1 MALKTFCEIVS
12 RDIIPSIRALI
23 ALVLIEKYNMT
34 QVDVAKKLGV
44 TQPAISYYFHSKR
57 GRKAIEFL
65 KSNKKIMELIEKAAE
80 KIYNDIESPGPVL
93 CDICIKIRKD
103 PELLRAIVNYLG
115 TDLPVI
121 IL

>member
-1 MALKTFCEIVS
+1 MKTFCEIVS
-12 RDIIPSIRALI
+12 KDIIPSIRALI

-65 KSNKKIMELIEKAAE
+65 KSNEKIMSLIEDAAD
-80 KIYNDIESPGPVL
+80 KIYNNVEDPSIVL
-93 CDICIKIRKD
+93 CDICIKIRRNH
-103 PELLRAIVNYLG
+103 ELLKAIANYLG
-115 TDLPVI
+115 IDVPTVML
-121 IL
+121 

>member
-1 MALKTFCEIVS
+1 LKTFCEIAS
-12 RDIIPSIRALI
+12 KDIIPSIRALI
-23 ALVLIEKYNMT
+23 ALVLINKYNMT

-65 KSNKKIMELIEKAAE
+65 RGNKKIMALIENAAE
-80 KIYNDIESPGPVL
+80 KVYNSVESSEAVL

-103 PELLRAIVNYLG
+103 PELLKAIASYLG
-115 TDLPVI
+115 IEVPVPT
-121 IL
+121 L